1 VSSSESRTFH
11 ERLIAEICGLL
22 SDTSR
27 ARSASS
33 PVGQIATHSSTN
45 EGSPEI
51 LILALLEESDRHG
64 YEIRA
69 ADRNQRGINDYT
81 ALYLA
86 VGEQYLPAIERLS
99 EAGADPTLRTRI
111 DDCETAREMAERAG
125 LREIAELLAKW
136 EERRTGV

>member
-1 VSSSESRTFH
+1 MWERKSNSTDGTYPLWYVHARHSESMQPLHEIVSSSESRTFH
-11 ERLIAEICGLL
+11 ERLIAEICGWL

-33 PVGQIATHSSTN
+33 PGGQIATHSSTN

-69 ADRNQRGINDYT
+69 ADRN
-81 ALYLA
+81 
-86 VGEQYLPAIERLS
+86 
-99 EAGADPTLRTRI
+99 
-111 DDCETAREMAERAG
+111 
-125 LREIAELLAKW
+125 
-136 EERRTGV
+136 